1 MVDDPMLLEYLEFY
15 VPEEIKSYAEVLA
28 EYEAAGYTTAN
39 TPIRIEAESDTVSK
53 SHSVIRQLGDSDPS
67 CWPSELGKVKM
78 NTIGG
83 SNWQTDNASITWK
96 FHAEE
101 SGLYKV
107 VLRMRQNF
115 RYGPAVL
122 PAAGD

>member
-1 MVDDPMLLEYLEFY
+1 
-15 VPEEIKSYAEVLA
+15 
-28 EYEAAGYTTAN
+28 
-39 TPIRIEAESDTVSK
+39 
-53 SHSVIRQLGDSDPS
+53 
-67 CWPSELGKVKM
+67 M

-115 RYGPAVL
+115 RYGL
-122 PAAGD
+122 PSYRRLEIGRQCGV